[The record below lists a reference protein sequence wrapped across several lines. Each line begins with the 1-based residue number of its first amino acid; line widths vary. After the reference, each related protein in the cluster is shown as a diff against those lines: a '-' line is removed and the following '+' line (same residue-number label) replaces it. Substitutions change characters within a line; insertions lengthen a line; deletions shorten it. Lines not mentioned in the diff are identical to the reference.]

1 MYSNEP
7 YTASLTG
14 QPFLFSEMRTVAR
27 MRIDG
32 MTDDEIAAKV
42 WDENLF
48 QCNGRKGVRRT
59 MNAVLLRLN
68 TLDGTLLSLVAEGLA
83 DVAKVAA
90 VYSIMKTSRLF
101 REFMYHVYM
110 PNARLSDGRVD
121 RTDVDAFFRMLQEQD
136 EAVVSWSPSTV
147 QKLQQVIVKILA
159 DAGLINNTQDRL
171 ILRPILSFELR
182 SAIEAVGDGVYLEIL
197 TGGDMA
203 K

>member
-1 MYSNEP
+1 MYNSKP
-7 YTASLTG
+7 YKASLTG
-14 QPFLFSEMRTVAR
+14 QPFLFSEMRIVAR

-32 MTDDEIAAKV
+32 MTDDEIMEKV
-42 WDENLF
+42 WNENLF

-68 TLDGTLLSLVAEGLA
+68 ALDDTLLSLVAEGLA
-83 DVAKVAA
+83 DAAKVA
-90 VYSIMKTSRLF
+90 VIYSIMKTSRLF

-110 PNARLSDGRVD
+110 PNARLSDGRVG
-121 RTDVDAFFRMLQEQD
+121 RTEVDAFFRMLQEQD
-136 EAVVSWSPSTV
+136 DTVASWSPSTV

-159 DAGLINNTQDRL
+159 DAGLINNTRDRL
-171 ILRPILSFELR
+171 VLRPILSFELR
-182 SAIEAVGDGVYLEIL
+182 AAIEAVGDCVYLEIL

>member
-1 MYSNEP
+1 MYNCEP

-32 MTDDEIAAKV
+32 MTDDEIMEKV
-42 WDENLF
+42 WNENLF

-59 MNAVLLRLN
+59 MNAVVLRLN
-68 TLDGTLLSLVAEGLA
+68 ALDDALLSSVAEGLA
-83 DVAKVAA
+83 DAAKALV

-121 RTDVDAFFRMLQEQD
+121 RTEVDAFFRMIQEQD
-136 EAVVSWSPSTV
+136 EIAASWSPSTV
-147 QKLQQVIVKILA
+147 QKLKQVIVKILA
-159 DAGLINNTQDRL
+159 DGGLISNTRDRL

-197 TGGDMA
+197 AGGDMV